1 MLGEKPLILVADSDE
16 ALLKRVTSLA
26 CSEDYDA
33 VVMTTGGAVMET
45 ARRLRPALIVLEVA
59 LPDVD
64 GRDLLRALKRDPEVR
79 DIPVLMWSGR
89 DYDSD
94 RRIALELGA
103 ADYVPKSESVML
115 MPKIARVLLNAKRD
129 SELVTPERR

>member
-1 MLGEKPLILVADSDE
+1 MREDKPLILIADSDE

-26 CSEDYDA
+26 RSENYE
-33 VVMTTGGAVMET
+33 VITMTNGGSVIET
-45 ARRLRPALIVLEVA
+45 ARKQRPELIVLDVE
-59 LPDVD
+59 LPDID
-64 GRDLLRALKRDPEVR
+64 GRDLLRAIKRDVELS

-103 ADYVPKSESVML
+103 ADYVPKSDSVML
-115 MPKIARVLLNAKRD
+115 MPKVARVLLNAKRD
-129 SELVTPERR
+129 SELYPGAP